1 MSTSV
6 VDQLLLLCASCRD
19 PSQHALQS
27 HSVDMSWLDKQQQK
41 EEELD
46 FFSLLILAVW
56 QQVVIDLNRDFI

>member
-1 MSTSV
+1 
-6 VDQLLLLCASCRD
+6 
-19 PSQHALQS
+19 
-27 HSVDMSWLDKQQQK
+27 MSWLDKQQQK